1 MCIRDS
7 FCVNGKGYLLRSKQW
22 AYIQYGR
29 SGDSGEE
36 LFDMTN
42 DPKQYN
48 NLASDERYVEV
59 VKHYRMLM
67 DAKIKAV
74 LENDLGLSY
83 SLKR

>member
-1 MCIRDS
+1 
-7 FCVNGKGYLLRSKQW
+7 
-22 AYIQYGR
+22 
-29 SGDSGEE
+29 
-36 LFDMTN
+36 MTN

-48 NLASDERYVEV
+48 NLASDVRYVEV